1 MSARPGGRMRA
12 AAGAAVLAAGLRAQA
27 ARSRHSRWRPAA
39 LVLCAVLLS
48 GCGTA
53 VREDARSETEEA
65 AHEVSAL
72 KEAAERPR
80 FSAIRVIER
89 HPWLGLARQ
98 DARQEDALPAR
109 FLEPGAVTLPIA
121 GIGEASVLARRVEAA
136 TGVPVRFTGPSHA
149 GDDSSRNDPAARVS
163 SAAFGIDRLSP
174 DGGVWTGPLDALLD
188 AWTEPTGYAWRY
200 DGDGGTIAIVR
211 REAVAFRIHAL
222 AGSQRYRANAST
234 DDSASGGDEG
244 GGVSTR
250 QSIMAETDYDPW
262 PEIEAQAAALAG
274 PDASVT
280 AAPSSASLLVSGTP
294 RDVDRVRTW
303 LSWLNREVL
312 RPVTLSVHVYSV
324 RMEREAD
331 YGFGLAA
338 LVKELFGTSAELAV
352 SPDSVAVV
360 RPSAAVGDTLAA
372 TVRALSRAG
381 TVSRVLSADIP
392 SLNGKPAQFFEL
404 YKEAYV
410 KEQRTTAGEGIA
422 QTEIVPGTVSSGFAA
437 SYVPRITG
445 PGEVLVRLFASLRDR
460 PVFREVGASG
470 TAIQLPAYASRAVQ
484 VTQRIRRGET
494 LLVTGFSTRRSE
506 ADGSGTFDEEVP
518 LPGGA
523 RRGALARSEQVLL
536 VKAEIGAPLGIAESR
551 ERPGTGGHSDT
562 GERPGSPGE
571 TL

>member
-1 MSARPGGRMRA
+1 MPAGRYSEVIESVAPGRRGPAR
-12 AAGAAVLAAGLRAQA
+12 
-27 ARSRHSRWRPAA
+27 RSRRGRWSPAA
-39 LVLCAVLLS
+39 PVLCAVLLS
-48 GCGTA
+48 GCGAA
-53 VREDARSETEEA
+53 VWEDARNEAGAA
-65 AHEVSAL
+65 AHDVSAL
-72 KEAAERPR
+72 REAAERPR

-89 HPWLGLARQ
+89 RPWLGLARQ
-98 DARQEDALPAR
+98 DARTEEALPAR
-109 FLEPGAVTLPIA
+109 LLEPGAVTLPLA
-121 GIGEASVLARRVEAA
+121 GIGEAPVLARRIEAA
-136 TGVPVRFTGPSHA
+136 TGIPVRLIGPAPA
-149 GDDSSRNDPAARVS
+149 GEDSPRAGSGARVS
-163 SAAFGIDRLSP
+163 ASGFGIDLLSP

-188 AWTEPTGYAWRY
+188 AWTEQAGYAWRY
-200 DGDGGTIAIVR
+200 DGEAGAIGIVR
-211 REAVAFRIHAL
+211 RETVTFRIHAL
-222 AGSQRYRANAST
+222 AGRQRYEASGAT
-234 DDSASGGDEG
+234 DDGASGGDEG

-274 PDASVT
+274 PGAAVT

-294 RDVDRVRTW
+294 RDVDRVRAW
-303 LSWLNREVL
+303 LGWLNREVL
-312 RPVTLSVHVYSV
+312 RPVTLSVHVYAV
-324 RMEREAD
+324 RMERGAD

-338 LVKELFGTSAELAV
+338 LVKELFGTAAELAV
-352 SPDSVAVV
+352 TPESVAIV

-460 PVFREVGASG
+460 PVFREAGASG

-494 LLVTGFSTRRSE
+494 LLVTGFTSRRAE
-506 ADGSGTFDEEVP
+506 ADGSGTFHDEVP

-536 VKAEIGAPLGIAESR
+536 VKAEIGAPLGIAETGQ
-551 ERPGTGGHSDT
+551 RPGTGGHPGAGEHSDGS
-562 GERPGSPGE
+562 GESP
-571 TL
+571 

>member
-1 MSARPGGRMRA
+1 MPTGRYSEVIESRA
-12 AAGAAVLAAGLRAQA
+12 AGRRAQA
-27 ARSRHSRWRPAA
+27 ARSRRPRWSPAA
-39 LVLCAVLLS
+39 LALCAVLLS
-48 GCGTA
+48 GCGAA
-53 VREDARSETEEA
+53 VWEQARSESDEA

-72 KEAAERPR
+72 REAAERPR
-80 FSAIRVIER
+80 FSAIRVIEQR
-89 HPWLGLARQ
+89 PWLGLARQ
-98 DARQEDALPAR
+98 DTRQEDALPAR
-109 FLEPGAVTLPIA
+109 LLEPGAVTMPLS
-121 GIGEASVLARRVEAA
+121 GIVDASVLARRIEAA
-136 TGVPVRFTGPSHA
+136 TGIPVRFTGPA
-149 GDDSSRNDPAARVS
+149 PVGEDSSRQNPPVR
-163 SAAFGIDRLSP
+163 FGIDRLSP

-188 AWTEPTGYAWRY
+188 AWTEPAGYAWRY
-200 DGDGGTIAIVR
+200 DADEGAIGIVR

-222 AGSQRYRANAST
+222 AGRQRYEANAST
-234 DDSASGGDEG
+234 DDGVSGGDEG

-274 PDASVT
+274 PGASVT

-294 RDVDRVRTW
+294 RDVDRVREW
-303 LSWLNREVL
+303 LTWLNREVL
-312 RPVTLSVHVYSV
+312 RPVTLSVHVYAV

-352 SPDSVAVV
+352 SPDSVAIV

-460 PVFREVGASG
+460 PVFREVGGSG

-506 ADGSGTFDEEVP
+506 ADGSGTFSEEVP

-551 ERPGTGGHSDT
+551 KRPGTGQRPDT

-571 TL
+571 TM